1 MTKSMKYS
9 KFSKRSIQSEMKQD
23 ARLQGKVRDR
33 DKTVNRQGKDSDK
46 MGTKQAQYQYRG
58 FRGLTKFGWFYACL
72 KPIYIEQDRLSG
84 TLVYDSL
91 HWFTLVSRDVEL
103 DNLVES

>member
-1 MTKSMKYS
+1 MKYS

-33 DKTVNRQGKDSDK
+33 TRQGKDRDK
-46 MGTKQAQYQYRG
+46 MGTKQAQYRG
-58 FRGLTKFGWFYACL
+58 FRGLTKFTGGWFYACS
-72 KPIYIEQDRLSG
+72 KPIYIGQDRLSG